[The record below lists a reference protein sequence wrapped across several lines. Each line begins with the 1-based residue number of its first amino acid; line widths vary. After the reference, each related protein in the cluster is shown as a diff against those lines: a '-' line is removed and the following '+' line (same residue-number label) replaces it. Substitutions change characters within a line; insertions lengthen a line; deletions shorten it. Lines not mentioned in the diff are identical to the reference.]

1 MIQKTKEELAKEAG
15 MLKSLTTK
23 IIDNLQVTIN
33 NVHVRVENEDL
44 EDDKATFS
52 LGITL
57 QSLLFN
63 TTDQK
68 WNKMFIDRTLPEN

>member
-1 MIQKTKEELAKEAG
+1 LQKTKEELAKEAG

-33 NVHVRVENEDL
+33 NVHVRIENEDL

-68 WNKMFIDRTLPEN
+68 WNKMFIDRTLP

>member
-1 MIQKTKEELAKEAG
+1 MQKTKEELAKEAG

>member
-1 MIQKTKEELAKEAG
+1 MQKTKEELAKEAG

-33 NVHVRVENEDL
+33 NVHVRIENEDL

-68 WNKMFIDRTLPEN
+68 WNKMFIDRTLP

>member
-1 MIQKTKEELAKEAG
+1 MDSFIFYKFFTFIQKTKDELAKESW

-33 NVHVRVENEDL
+33 NVHVRVENEDP

-57 QSLLFN
+57 
-63 TTDQK
+63 
-68 WNKMFIDRTLPEN
+68 